1 MSSTAKH
8 LLRFAH
14 RAFLRFQGWY
24 FKKLAVVTVGAFEEP
39 LKVNG
44 PTRFSKNTV
53 LGRNTNF
60 NGMRITG
67 NGVVRIGD
75 NFHSGPECLIITSFH
90 DYDNGDAIPYGS
102 TSIDKEVD
110 IEDNVWLGTRVTI
123 LGGVTLGEG
132 CIVQAGAV
140 VVSDV
145 PPGAIVGGSPAR
157 VFKTRDKDHYETLKA
172 AGKFH

>member
-1 MSSTAKH
+1 MSSALKR
-8 LLRFAH
+8 LLRFSYGVLT
-14 RAFLRFQGWY
+14 RLQRWY
-24 FKKLAVVTVGAFEEP
+24 FRTLAVVTVGSFQEP

-44 PTRFSKNTV
+44 PTRFSKNTT

-67 NGVVRIGD
+67 NGAVRIGD

-90 DYDNGDAIPYGS
+90 DYDHGDAIPYGS
-102 TSIDKEVD
+102 TSIDKDVD
-110 IEDNVWLGTRVTI
+110 IEDNVWLGTRVTV

-157 VFKTRDKDHYETLKA
+157 VFKTRDWDHYETLKA
-172 AGKFH
+172 AGKVH